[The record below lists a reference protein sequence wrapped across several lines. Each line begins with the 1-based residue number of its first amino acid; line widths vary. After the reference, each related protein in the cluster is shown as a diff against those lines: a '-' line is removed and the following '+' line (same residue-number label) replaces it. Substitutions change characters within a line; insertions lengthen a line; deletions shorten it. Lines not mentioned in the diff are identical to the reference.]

1 MAPSASSTPSAPYLP
16 ATILVVDDEDDLLR
30 LVRYNLLKEGF
41 TVLCAEDGK
50 AANQQLQN
58 TVPDLV
64 LLDLML
70 PDQSGFDICKHI
82 KATPATQHTP
92 VIMLTARSS
101 EHDRVTGFESGAED
115 YIVKPFSPK
124 ELVLRVK
131 ALLTRVRQPVPANA
145 TANHSPPLT
154 VGPLTLH
161 PSEYRATV
169 NDTPVQ
175 LTHIEFDILKTL
187 AQHPNRVHSREQIL
201 DAVWAEE
208 AELVLDRTVDAHMKR
223 LRHKLGPDARDVVET
238 VRGVGYRIALPQNTA
253 ATPV

>member
-1 MAPSASSTPSAPYLP
+1 MAPPTPNAPYLP

-101 EHDRVTGFESGAED
+101 EDDRVTGFESGAED

-131 ALLTRVRQPVPANA
+131 ALLTRVRQPVPN
-145 TANHSPPLT
+145 NPSSPNQPPVT
-154 VGPLTLH
+154 IGPLTLY
-161 PSEYRATV
+161 PSEYRVTV
-169 NDTPVQ
+169 NEAPVQ
-175 LTHIEFDILKTL
+175 LTHIEFDILNTL

-201 DAVWAEE
+201 AAVWAEE

-238 VRGVGYRIALPQNTA
+238 VRGVGYRIAQPASLSSPA
-253 ATPV
+253 

>member
-1 MAPSASSTPSAPYLP
+1 MSLSANAAPYLP

-50 AANQQLQN
+50 AAHQELENH
-58 TVPDLV
+58 TPDLV

-70 PDQSGFDICKHI
+70 PDQSGFEICRHI
-82 KATPATQHTP
+82 KANPATKHTP

-101 EHDRVTGFESGAED
+101 EHDRVSGFESGAED
-115 YIVKPFSPK
+115 YVVKPFSPK
-124 ELVLRVK
+124 ELILRVK
-131 ALLTRVRQPVPANA
+131 ALLTRVRQPVPEKG
-145 TANHSPPLT
+145 TVIGKPPIT
-154 VGPLTLH
+154 IGALTLY
-161 PSEYRATV
+161 PSEYRVTV

-175 LTHIEFDILKTL
+175 LTHIEFDILRTL
-187 AQHPNRVHSREQIL
+187 AEQPNRVHSREQIL
-201 DAVWAEE
+201 AAVWADE

-238 VRGVGYRIALPQNTA
+238 VRGVGYRIAQPDA
-253 ATPV
+253 AIATR